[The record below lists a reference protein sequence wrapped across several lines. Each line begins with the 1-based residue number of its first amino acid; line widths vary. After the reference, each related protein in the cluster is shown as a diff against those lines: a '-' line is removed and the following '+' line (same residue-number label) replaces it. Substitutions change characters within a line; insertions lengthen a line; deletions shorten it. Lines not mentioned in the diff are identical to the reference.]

1 MGPYGVP
8 SADGGPV
15 TLLSVLEALVAVA
28 VFLGA
33 CVLFAWVSLDK

>member
-1 MGPYGVP
+1 MGPHGVP
-8 SADGGPV
+8 SAGGGPV
-15 TLLSVLEALVAVA
+15 TLLSVLEALVGVA

>member
-1 MGPYGVP
+1 MEL
-8 SADGGPV
+8 SREGGEGM
-15 TLLSVLEALVAVA
+15 TLLSVLEALVGVA